1 MLESPVAAHQK
12 VDAGLH
18 RPPQSLPE
26 PFVFVP
32 ITSGEAARGRGAAKR
47 IVRAH
52 VTRVQ
57 HAKSSTLNSHNLENW
72 TVKPYIHRDSTTARR
87 KPRQNGAP
95 ARRRGNAGDDADEQT
110 SEKQSRA
117 VVIVPKL
124 AAGGSHDD
132 PFWTYPV
139 DRQPYLTPI
148 FAHCTPPPS
157 PPLPIQQTTT
167 TNPPLADI
175 QNVAVE
181 IPDLDGPNAKGLL
194 RRCWFPLAM
203 TEAATMYAVLL
214 MAASHFAIVNPAQGA
229 LIDLLALKARA
240 LSEINTALANPKR
253 AVSDA
258 MIGAVAKMAA
268 YEAVFGDSE
277 VFVAHMKGLQ
287 MMLKMRGGLAT
298 LGLDGLLERML
309 VWIDLN
315 AAHLTGKAVALGGTE
330 MPTKV
335 IFAAPDPYHFA
346 GIS

>member
-1 MLESPVAAHQK
+1 MLESPVAAHRK
-12 VDAGLH
+12 VDGGVQRQA
-18 RPPQSLPE
+18 QSLPE

-32 ITSGEAARGRGAAKR
+32 ITSGEAAKGRGAAKR

-72 TVKPYIHRDSTTARR
+72 TVKPYIHRDTVAARR
-87 KPRQNGAP
+87 KPRASAST
-95 ARRRGNAGDDADEQT
+95 ARRRGNAVEKSDEAADE
-110 SEKQSRA
+110 SQSRA
-117 VVIVPKL
+117 VAIVPKL
-124 AAGGSHDD
+124 AAGGGHDD

-139 DRQPYLTPI
+139 EYQPYLTPI
-148 FAHCTPPPS
+148 FAHCTS
-157 PPLPIQQTTT
+157 RRPIPCTAHS
-167 TNPPLADI
+167 NEFPDI

-214 MAASHFAIVNPAQGA
+214 MAASHFAVVNPAQGA

-240 LSEINTALANPKR
+240 LSEINAALAHPRR

-258 MIGAVAKMAA
+258 LIGAVAKMAA
-268 YEAVFGDSE
+268 YEAIFGDSD
-277 VFVAHMKGLQ
+277 VFAAHMRGLQ
-287 MMLKMRGGLAT
+287 MMLKMRGGLGS

-315 AAHLTGKAVALGGTE
+315 AAHLTGKAVALGGME
-330 MPTKV
+330 MPTTV
-335 IFAAPDPYHFA
+335 VFAAPDPYHFA